1 MIKARGLRKR
11 LDHTQALDGLDFDAE
26 DGAITAIVGP
36 SGSGKTTLLRCLT
49 GVESLDGGT
58 LEIAG
63 ELLSG
68 GQAASS
74 AALMRLRRKVGL
86 VFQGYQLFPHMS
98 VLENLTLAPRKV
110 LGEAATGAGER
121 ATRLLEHV
129 GVTDKQSAMPH
140 ELSGGQA
147 QRVAIA
153 RALMMKPEI
162 LLLDEPTSA
171 LDRRSAL
178 GVLGLLATLAEEG
191 QTIVMVTH
199 SIDFARRAS
208 HLHVIAAGR
217 RVEHGAPSR
226 VLSAPEHPA
235 TKDLLADAQDG

>member
-1 MIKARGLRKR
+1 MIKARGLQKR
-11 LDHTQALDGLDFDAE
+11 LDRTQVLDGLDFDAE
-26 DGAITAIVGP
+26 AGAITAIVGP
-36 SGSGKTTLLRCLT
+36 SGSGKSTLLRCLT
-49 GVESLDGGT
+49 GLERLDGGT

-63 ELLSG
+63 EDL
-68 GQAASS
+68 AAGRGATS
-74 AALMRLRRKVGL
+74 ADLMRLRRKVGL

-110 LGEAATGAGER
+110 LGESVSDAANRAGD
-121 ATRLLEHV
+121 LLEHV
-129 GVTDKQSAMPH
+129 GVAEKRDAMPH
-140 ELSGGQA
+140 ALSGGQA

-191 QTIVMVTH
+191 QTMVMVTH
-199 SIDFARRAS
+199 TIDFARKAR
-208 HLHVIAAGR
+208 HIHVIATGR
-217 RVEHGAPSR
+217 RVEHGEASR
-226 VLSAPEHPA
+226 VLGAPQHAA
-235 TKDLLADAQDG
+235 TKEMLAEVDG